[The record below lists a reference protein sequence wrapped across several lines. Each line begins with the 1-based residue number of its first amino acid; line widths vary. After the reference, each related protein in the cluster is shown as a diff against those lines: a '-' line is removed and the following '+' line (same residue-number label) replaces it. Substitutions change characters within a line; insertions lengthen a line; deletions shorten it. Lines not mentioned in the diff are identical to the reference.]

1 MLQTESLS
9 LHAFDKHYVHRFN
22 ASFLAATR
30 YEYAALGMIIG
41 FFLSSGKIC
50 QIEHY
55 RGQRSTGTW
64 VIEATE
70 FKFEVRSEL
79 R

>member
-30 YEYAALGMIIG
+30 YEYAALGMIFG
-41 FFLSSGKIC
+41 FFFRKIC
-50 QIEHY
+50 PIQPF
-55 RGQRSTGTW
+55 RGQRSIGIW

-70 FKFEVRSEL
+70 FKFEVRSDL
-79 R
+79 